1 VSARLDCVA
10 GIQARMSSTRLPGK
24 VLAEIAGRPLIEHV
38 YERTRMAALLDGTFV
53 LTTSDPSDDPLVE
66 FLEARGIPYR
76 RGSLTDVRSRYVD
89 LAREFDA
96 RFVVRV
102 TGDVPLV
109 EPDFIDLQLGALR
122 AFDVDLV
129 RVGNDPEGAGA
140 GTLGGQSAFSRRALE
155 ASLASTDPRD
165 VEHVSAFFLA
175 QAAAPLKAV
184 EIEVDSIYLQPGLR
198 LCVDEPADLE
208 LVRRLWER
216 VDLAGDG
223 RFPLERALAWLVE
236 HPEVRDHN
244 RHVSESADNQA
255 LRELTRARASGA
267 ALAGGGSASR

>member
-1 VSARLDCVA
+1 MSERLDCVA

-24 VLAEIAGRPLIEHV
+24 VLADVGGRPMIEHV
-38 YERTRMAALLDGTFV
+38 YERTRMAALVDAAFV
-53 LTTSDPSDDPLVE
+53 LTSTDASDDPLVAC
-66 FLEARGIPYR
+66 LEARGIPYR

-96 RFVVRV
+96 RYVVRV

-109 EPDFIDLQLGALR
+109 EPDFVDLQLGALR

-129 RVGNDPEGAGA
+129 RVGNDTDGAAA

-155 ASLASTDPRD
+155 ASLASADPRD
-165 VEHVSAFFLA
+165 VEHVAAFFFV
-175 QAAAPLKAV
+175 QAPSGLKTI
-184 EIEVDSIYLQPGLR
+184 EIEIDEVYRQPGLR

-208 LVRRLWER
+208 LVRAVWSH

-223 RFPLERALAWLVE
+223 RFPLERALEWLAA
-236 HPEVRDHN
+236 HPEARERN
-244 RHVSESADNQA
+244 RHVVESTDNQA
-255 LRELTRARASGA
+255 LRELTRARAQGH
-267 ALAGGGSASR
+267 ALSSGGSGSR